1 MLVRPEEP
9 SDHAAV
15 AALLARAFADPAAAE
30 PPEVGLV
37 AALRGG
43 SSWIAELA
51 LVADAPDEAILG
63 YVVCTRG
70 AVGDR
75 PALALGPLA
84 VAPDAQ
90 RRGVGSALMDA
101 VLRVAD
107 ARGEPLVALLGDP
120 GYYGRFGFV
129 AAAGLAIDAPDPAW
143 GRHFQVRKLNAYE
156 PTLTG
161 PFRYPPEFGV
171 G

>member
-63 YVVCTRG
+63 Y
-70 AVGDR
+70 
-75 PALALGPLA
+75 
-84 VAPDAQ
+84 
-90 RRGVGSALMDA
+90 A